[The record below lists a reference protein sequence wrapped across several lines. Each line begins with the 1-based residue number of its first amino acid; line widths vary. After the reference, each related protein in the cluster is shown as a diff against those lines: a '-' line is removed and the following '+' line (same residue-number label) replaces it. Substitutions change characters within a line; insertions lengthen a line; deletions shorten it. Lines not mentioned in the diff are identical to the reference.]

1 MKPLETHLGII
12 GNFGIWETKLEI
24 WGVGEENPNKKR
36 FWGNQ
41 WEFFKKSDEKS
52 IDC

>member
-1 MKPLETHLGII
+1 VKPWETHLGMV

-24 WGVGEENPNKKR
+24 WRVGGTPLKKD
-36 FWGNQ
+36 FGEINGNQ
-41 WEFFKKSDEKS
+41 KKSDEKS